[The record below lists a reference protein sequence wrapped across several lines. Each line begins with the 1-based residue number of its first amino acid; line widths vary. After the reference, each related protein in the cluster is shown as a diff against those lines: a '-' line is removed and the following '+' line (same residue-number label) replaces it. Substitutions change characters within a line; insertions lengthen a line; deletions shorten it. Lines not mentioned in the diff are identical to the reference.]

1 MQSVVPK
8 KSLGQH
14 FLKDENIA
22 RKIVSSLKANE
33 RILEIGPGTGVLT
46 KYLIPVCKDFKA
58 IEIDKE
64 VVGFL
69 EKEFPELENRIIND
83 DFLKCDL
90 NSLFEGSFS
99 IIGNFPYNISS
110 QIFFKIINYQ
120 AIIQEIVC
128 MLQKDVAER
137 LAAKPGNKS
146 YGVLT
151 VILGAYYKIKYL
163 FTVNEQVFFPPPKV
177 KSAVI
182 RLERTAEK
190 YPDIDK
196 KLFFNI
202 VKTGFNQRRKTLKN
216 SLRKLWA
223 DKINPD
229 DYPVFN
235 KRPEQL
241 TINDFFDL
249 TKILS

>member
-8 KSLGQH
+8 KKSWTALSERW
-14 FLKDENIA
+14 KYSKE
-22 RKIVSSLKANE
+22 IVSSLKANE

-64 VVGFL
+64 AVGFL

-83 DFLKCDL
+83 DFWNAILIACLKGPSPL
-90 NSLFEGSFS
+90 SATFR
-99 IIGNFPYNISS
+99 ITYPVRY
-110 QIFFKIINYQ
+110 FFKIINYQ
-120 AIIQEIVC
+120 AVIQEIVC

-190 YPDIDK
+190 K
-196 KLFFNI
+196 SWHWWETLF
-202 VKTGFNQRRKTLKN
+202 QHC
-216 SLRKLWA
+216 
-223 DKINPD
+223 
-229 DYPVFN
+229 
-235 KRPEQL
+235 
-241 TINDFFDL
+241 
-249 TKILS
+249 